1 MSKAVGQPARERREV
16 DARGL
21 RCPLPVLRLAAALRA
36 EPPGSLVV
44 LLATDPAT
52 KVDVPAFARMRK
64 VDVLEITDHGDHTAY
79 LVRVPEPSAPP
90 ATETPVSRSAGPR
103 PPAGPSERS

>member
-1 MSKAVGQPARERREV
+1 MSRADGQRARERREV

-21 RCPLPVLRLAAALRA
+21 RCPLPVLQLAAALRE
-36 EPPGSLVV
+36 EPPGSLVL

-64 VDVLEITDHGDHTAY
+64 VDVVEVTDHGDHTAY
-79 LVRVPEPSAPP
+79 LVRVPEPSTPP
-90 ATETPVSRSAGPR
+90 ATETPVSGSAGPR
-103 PPAGPSERS
+103 PPAGPPERS